1 MVAAAT
7 GGTLLSLAAW
17 FTTPGRRVA
26 TFLEKLLL
34 TSSENKFLTAVA
46 TGK

>member
-1 MVAAAT
+1 MVAAP
-7 GGTLLSLAAW
+7 GRTLLSLAAW

-26 TFLEKLLL
+26 SFLEKLLF

>member
-1 MVAAAT
+1 MVAAP
-7 GGTLLSLAAW
+7 GGTLLGLAAW

-26 TFLEKLLL
+26 SLLEKLLF